1 MMTTLIVFAAIGAV
15 WLVGGC
21 AVQRTFMYPRF
32 VIDHVLPDAQARP
45 NGFERWTIDHDD
57 GITEAWF
64 VLGDN
69 VSAESPGPAVIY
81 SHGNGE
87 LIDDH
92 TQWIT
97 AYTDLGVSVLLV
109 EYRGY
114 GRSDGSPS
122 QKAITDDFVAA
133 YDQLIARPQVDPKRI
148 VFHGRSIGGGVACS
162 LATQRRPAALILQST
177 FTSAKAM
184 AAKFWFPPFL
194 ILDAYRNDQL
204 LETYDGPLLLLHGN
218 RDTLIPVTHS
228 RKLHEIAPQ
237 SRLVE
242 YECNHNDMPLM
253 GDRFR
258 NDLRSF
264 LIDSAIV
271 QPE

>member
-1 MMTTLIVFAAIGAV
+1 MVTMLIIVAAVTAV
-15 WLVGGC
+15 WVVGGC

-45 NGFERWTIDHDD
+45 ERFERWTIDHDD

-64 VLGDN
+64 VLGDD
-69 VSAESPGPAVIY
+69 VGPESPGPAMIY
-81 SHGNGE
+81 CHGNAE

-122 QKAITDDFVAA
+122 QKAMTEDFVAA
-133 YDQLIARPQVDPKRI
+133 YEQLIARPEVDAERV

-162 LATQRRPAALILQST
+162 LATQRTPAALILQST

-194 ILDAYRNDQL
+194 ILDAYRNDKL
-204 LETYDGPLLLLHGN
+204 LETYDGPVLLLHGN
-218 RDTLIPVTHS
+218 RDTLIPIEHS

-253 GDRFR
+253 SERFR
-258 NDLRSF
+258 KDIRLF
-264 LIDSAIV
+264 LTESGIAE
-271 QPE
+271 PK